1 MQLDKTKVNSITI
14 VFRSWSCSFPP
25 VEVVDQPTV
34 QNSQTVLVALLN
46 LMQLMKVSNMNSGGE
61 TNYALLYL
69 MIVPMPFFCENM
81 ELQEQSISLDLHTLP
96 STFSYT
102 FSISSVYFHGLCA
115 VWILFNFRINS
126 ETQKPNKII
135 NEIQQISFKLW

>member
-25 VEVVDQPTV
+25 VEVMDQPTV

>member
-25 VEVVDQPTV
+25 VEVMDQPTV

-69 MIVPMPFFCENM
+69 MIVPMPFF
-81 ELQEQSISLDLHTLP
+81 LWKHGIAGAQSISLDLHTLP

-102 FSISSVYFHGLCA
+102 FGISSVYFHGLCA

-126 ETQKPNKII
+126 ETEKKKTI
-135 NEIQQISFKLW
+135 KL

>member
-25 VEVVDQPTV
+25 VEVMDQPTV

-115 VWILFNFRINS
+115 VWILFNFRVNS
-126 ETQKPNKII
+126 ETEKTQ
-135 NEIQQISFKLW
+135 

>member
-1 MQLDKTKVNSITI
+1 MDVVTYDESSYMQLDKTKVNSITI

-25 VEVVDQPTV
+25 VEVMDQPTV

-81 ELQEQSISLDLHTLP
+81 ELQEHR
-96 STFSYT
+96 
-102 FSISSVYFHGLCA
+102 VFHWIC
-115 VWILFNFRINS
+115 ILFQVHFHTPLVFLQFTFMDCVLCGYFLIS
-126 ETQKPNKII
+126 E
-135 NEIQQISFKLW
+135 

>member
-126 ETQKPNKII
+126 ETEKNPI
-135 NEIQQISFKLW
+135 KL